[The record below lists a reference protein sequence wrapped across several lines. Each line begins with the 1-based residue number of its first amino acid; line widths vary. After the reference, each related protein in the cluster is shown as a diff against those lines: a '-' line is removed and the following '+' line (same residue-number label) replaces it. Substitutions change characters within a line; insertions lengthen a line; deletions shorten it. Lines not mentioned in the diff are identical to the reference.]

1 MLLSS
6 QDGEAAAA
14 AAVAEVRTVRSLMPN
29 SGSSS
34 PASGTLQLT
43 LAVHAY
49 HTTQEREAQ
58 RTWMRWPKGGPGPP

>member
-6 QDGEAAAA
+6 QDGEAAA

-34 PASGTLQLT
+34 PASGTPQLT
-43 LAVHAY
+43 PAVHAY